1 MTACSHFCCFCIQMT
16 RHILIILLTSLLANA
31 VKAQN
36 LEVARYEITLP
47 ITTKTQQCDY
57 AMLDSIGILTVAET
71 GASDTKGTKIWNFT
85 VLDTNLVEQSSFNTS
100 LDAALQLNSTTASDN
115 YAASVFTTAKRTD
128 STKVCVVIYDRNED
142 TISGFTT
149 ALPPNITMLPAVAAR
164 HTLML
169 AYNSNNGGSSISFYD
184 MKTGETRRKH
194 PQNENSL
201 IQNVEA
207 LQDANRFVVTTK
219 EFENKHSIATNF
231 LIFDTNGNM
240 RKGYSYP
247 NDNGATIGRSCS
259 MASDS
264 SFKIFA
270 TIERIGNTKTSA
282 KGFADSYDK
291 ESIGIA
297 WIDFSGERVKSKF
310 YQFKN
315 IPDIDKALTPNNRLR
330 VKQRQVSQTDTASA
344 KRSEIAF
351 QLLKPN
357 LICNNDTCI
366 MALEAFMPIYHTET
380 RMAYGYF
387 SSIPTTYT
395 VFDGYDF
402 YAQLVFAFNSKGEML
417 WYNHCN
423 YDNPVDETLCRHTSE
438 AVCNSETVLLSTNYN
453 ELTYSIISSNGTKIA
468 DNETTKLPL
477 MGKNDIL
484 ESESSSITRQWYGSN
499 FIVTGKQVV
508 KDRRI
513 RRSSHLVFFL
523 QKIQYE

>member
-1 MTACSHFCCFCIQMT
+1 MT

-47 ITTKTQQCDY
+47 VTTKTQQCDF
-57 AMLDSIGILTVAET
+57 AMLDSMGILTVAET
-71 GASDTKGTKIWNFT
+71 GTSDAKGTKAWNFT
-85 VLDTNLVEQSSFNTS
+85 ILDTNLVEQAIFNTS

-115 YAASVFTTAKRTD
+115 YAAAVFATNKRTD
-128 STKVCVVIYDRNED
+128 STKVCVVVYGRNED
-142 TISGFTT
+142 TISSFTT
-149 ALPPNITMLPAVAAR
+149 ALPPNITLLPSVSAT

-169 AYNSNNGGSSISFYD
+169 AYNSNDGGSYISFYD
-184 MKTGETRRKH
+184 MKTGKTRHKH
-194 PQNENSL
+194 PKSENCL
-201 IQNVEA
+201 IQNIEA
-207 LQDANRFVVTTK
+207 LKDIDRFVVTMK
-219 EFENKHSIATNF
+219 EFEDKHSIATNF
-231 LIFDTNGNM
+231 LIFDANGNM
-240 RKGYSYP
+240 RKSYSYP
-247 NDNGATIGRSCS
+247 NNNGATIGRSCS
-259 MASDS
+259 TASDS

-282 KGFADSYDK
+282 KGFADNYDK

-297 WIDFSGERVKSKF
+297 WIDFSSNNVKSKV

-330 VKQRQVSQTDTASA
+330 VKQQQLSQTDTANA
-344 KRSEIAF
+344 KRSEIALL
-351 QLLKPN
+351 LLKPN
-357 LICNNDTCI
+357 IICNNDTCI
-366 MALEAFMPIYHTET
+366 MALEAFMPVYHTET
-380 RMAYGYF
+380 RMEYGYF
-387 SSIPTTYT
+387 NSIPTTYT

-438 AVCNSETVLLSTNYN
+438 AVCNSETMLLSTNYN
-453 ELTYSIISSNGTKIA
+453 TLTYSIINSNGAKIV

-477 MGKNDIL
+477 KGKNDIL
-484 ESESSSITRQWYGSN
+484 ESESSSTTRQWYGTN

-513 RRSSHLVFFL
+513 RKSAHLVFFL